1 MKKIEEKTC
10 IRFHRINPEPGKDWL
25 LLMRVGRRSQ
35 VNGNWQSMCYADY
48 INQNLRNQN
57 FGDLGKVCTT
67 MTMKLDT
74 NYNYISSER
83 FLICPGILETALAVP
98 LHGD

>member
-25 LLMRVGRRSQ
+25 LLMRVGRISQ
-35 VNGNWQSMCYADY
+35 VNGNGQFLCYADY
-48 INQNLRNQN
+48 INQNLRNRV
-57 FGDLGKVCTT
+57 FGDLGKVCTA
-67 MTMKLDT
+67 MTIKLDI
-74 NYNYISSER
+74 NYNYTSER
-83 FLICPGILETALAVP
+83 FLICPGMPEAALAVP